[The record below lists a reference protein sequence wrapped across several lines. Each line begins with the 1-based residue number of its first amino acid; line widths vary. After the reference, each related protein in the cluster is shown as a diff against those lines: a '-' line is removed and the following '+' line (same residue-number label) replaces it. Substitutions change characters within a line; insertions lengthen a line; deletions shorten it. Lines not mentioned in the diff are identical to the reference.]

1 MNKSDVK
8 QLIAESRL
16 DEAIEAML
24 LMAQD
29 SRHETEMLQL
39 SGRFREMEKQKRMG
53 IESSGDLD
61 RTRNK
66 ITVALLQLLD
76 ELPAGATVN
85 ISVSK
90 PPVSTNTGG
99 TGNGNP
105 PVSTTTTGTGNGD
118 AKPPVSTGTG
128 DGGSSKTS
136 VWIGVASLAA
146 ILAAVLFV
154 PCPSSAQFFVF
165 RLILALGAA
174 GIGSI
179 LPGFLNIDTG
189 VAKAGGALA
198 LFTLVFLLNPAH
210 LMGDERCK
218 KEESVSLTV
227 FVNGKNGQS
236 IQPLR
241 QQGYVVLDVNGERK
255 KELID
260 DKGQASFKNLRPG
273 DKIRHVN
280 VEFSEP
286 FVSTRPDSVYTLDAS
301 GQIYLEV
308 ALKHLGRVFGTVLS
322 RDEPLGGVVVLVDN
336 TFRDTTDATGSYSIS
351 IPETAQRSD
360 PEVKFFKEGYRL
372 EIKKAFPQTN
382 QPLNLVMQKLPV
394 KKR

>member
-24 LMAQD
+24 QMAQG

-85 ISVSK
+85 ISVSN
-90 PPVSTNTGG
+90 PPVSSPATG

-105 PVSTTTTGTGNGD
+105 TVATTGTGNGS

-128 DGGSSKTS
+128 DGGSSKIS

-146 ILAAVLFV
+146 ILGAVLFV

-174 GIGSI
+174 GIGAI
-179 LPGFLNIDTG
+179 LPGFLHIDTG

-218 KEESVSLTV
+218 REEAISLTV

-236 IQPLR
+236 IQSLR

-260 DKGQASFKNLRPG
+260 DKGQASFKNLRSG

-286 FVSTRPDSVYTLDAS
+286 YVSTRPDSVYTLDAS

-308 ALKHLGRVFGTVLS
+308 ALQHLGRVFGTVLS
-322 RDEPLGGVVVLVDN
+322 RDQPLGGVIVLVDN

-394 KKR
+394 KKH